1 MPKPSFFYDKTVIM
15 EVPMALSECNTTVD
29 KNGRELVTH
38 GTTAFPIACYQDD
51 FRKMDVPWHW
61 HEEWEAAVI
70 TQGSCV
76 VAAGNHKVTLHAGEG
91 FFINSGVL
99 HGCWDVTGS
108 GCMFHSLVFH
118 PRLVGGSLDSVFHQ
132 GYVQPLLDNPGLEF
146 VTLRSGIPWQ
156 KQALEAVED
165 AWQHCVR
172 EADGYVF
179 RVRAALSEL
188 TALLCGNIPCA
199 APLPGSKAL
208 RDAERIKTMLSYI
221 HDHYGSEL
229 STRSIAAS
237 ASISESEC
245 LRCFRAT
252 IGTTPIQYLK
262 QYRIQQAARLLA
274 ETREKVSEIAE
285 RCGFQ
290 DMSYFTRAFR
300 EEKGCVP
307 TQYRRK
313 ANP

>member
-1 MPKPSFFYDKTVIM
+1 
-15 EVPMALSECNTTVD
+15 MALAECMTTVD
-29 KNGRELVTH
+29 KSGRELVEH

-61 HEEWEAAVI
+61 HEEWEAVVL

-76 VAAGNHKVTLHAGEG
+76 VAAGNQKVTLQAGEG

-99 HGCWDVTGS
+99 HGCWDVEAS

-118 PRLVGGSLDSVFHQ
+118 PRLVGGSLDSIFHQ

-146 VTLRSGIPWQ
+146 ISLDPGIPWQ
-156 KQALEAVED
+156 KQALEAIEA

-172 EADGYVF
+172 EEPGYVF
-179 RVRAALSEL
+179 SVRSDLSRL
-188 TALLCGNIPCA
+188 TVLLHGSV
-199 APLPGSKAL
+199 PGSVQSPGVKTL
-208 RDAERIKTMLSYI
+208 RDAERIKTMLLFI
-221 HDHYGSEL
+221 HDHFGGDL
-229 STRSIAAS
+229 NTRTIAAS

-245 LRCFRAT
+245 LRCFRTT

-262 QYRIQQAARLLA
+262 QYRIQQAAQLLLD
-274 ETREKVSEIAE
+274 TGEKVSEIAS

-300 EEKGCVP
+300 EAKGCVP
-307 TQYRRK
+307 TQYRK
-313 ANP
+313 TASP

>member
-1 MPKPSFFYDKTVIM
+1 
-15 EVPMALSECNTTVD
+15 MALSECNTIVD
-29 KNGRELVTH
+29 KSGRELLEH
-38 GTTAFPIACYQDD
+38 GTTAFPVACYQDD

-61 HEEWEAAVI
+61 HEEWEAVVI

-76 VAAGNHKVTLHAGEG
+76 VAAGNQKQTLCAGEG

-99 HGCWDVTGS
+99 HGCWDVETS

-132 GYVQPLLDNPGLEF
+132 RYVQPLIDTPCMKF
-146 VTLRSGIPWQ
+146 VPLRPSILWQ
-156 KQALEAVED
+156 KEALQAVED
-165 AWQHCVR
+165 AWQQCVG
-172 EADGYVF
+172 EQAGYVF
-179 RVRAALSEL
+179 QVRASLSQL
-188 TALLCGNIPCA
+188 TALLHANIPKTPQ
-199 APLPGSKAL
+199 APKEKVL
-208 RDAERIKTMLSYI
+208 RDAERIKAMLGYL
-221 HDHYGSEL
+221 HAHFSENIDT
-229 STRSIAAS
+229 SRIAAS

-245 LRCFRAT
+245 LRCFRST

-262 QYRIQQAARLLA
+262 QYRIQQAAQLLLDT
-274 ETREKVSEIAE
+274 EEKISEIAS

-307 TQYRRK
+307 TQYRKK
-313 ANP
+313 ASL